1 MNAWKNQV
9 NVDEIISNL
18 LKSSQCTVGDIL
30 CQFLTSRKSLINS
43 IDKMNLE
50 LK

>member
-18 LKSSQCTVGDIL
+18 LKSSQSTVGDIL
-30 CQFLTSRKSLINS
+30 RQFLTSSKSLINS